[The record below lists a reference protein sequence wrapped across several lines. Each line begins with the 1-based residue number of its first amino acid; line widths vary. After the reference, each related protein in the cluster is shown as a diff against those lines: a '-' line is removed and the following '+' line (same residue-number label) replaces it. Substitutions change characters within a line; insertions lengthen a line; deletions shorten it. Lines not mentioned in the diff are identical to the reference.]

1 MIPYVLAPAAQRDL
15 RALQIYMAQ
24 ENIQAAR
31 RVLADVSS
39 SAPTLILLM
48 PGQTSAQDV
57 A

>member
-48 PGQTSAQDV
+48 PGQTSA
-57 A
+57 